1 MKKKTTIGKKM
12 SFNKTTIAQL
22 NPQQQAEIAGGIPTT
37 TITLSKVCKE
47 THYETCN
54 TFPYTQE
61 ICVFC

>member
-37 TITLSKVCKE
+37 TITISKVCKE
-47 THYETCN
+47 TRYETCN

>member
-1 MKKKTTIGKKM
+1 MKKKTVIGKKM

-22 NPQQQAEIAGGIPTT
+22 STQQQNQIAGGIPTT
-37 TITLSKVCKE
+37 TATYSKICQE
-47 THYETCN
+47 TRYESCN